1 MDFYIKNDEYYRKGT
16 LAQYLD
22 TRAISYGEPGVADL
36 PKTINPFELI
46 IKGTAGENLAF
57 IVLDQSAF
65 NEPFPLEVLNT
76 VLKYCVPRER
86 VVVPFIRL
94 STINDT
100 ISRAQMSASFDVV
113 GELEDSGAD
122 SISSSSMS
130 EHFTITPIG
139 GTVCE

>member
-1 MDFYIKNDEYYRKGT
+1 MDFYIQNDEYYRKGT

-22 TRAISYGEPGVADL
+22 TRTISYGDPGITDL
-36 PKTINPFELI
+36 PKTINPFDII
-46 IKGTAGENLAF
+46 IKGIAGDNITF

-65 NEPFPLEVLNT
+65 NEPFPLEVLHT

-86 VVVPFIRL
+86 AVVPFIKL

-100 ISRAQMSASFDVV
+100 ISQNQLSASFDVV
-113 GELEDSGAD
+113 GEVEGSGTD
-122 SISSSSMS
+122 SISSESMS